1 MRPTPERSGLC
12 RSYVNLGGDMNRRDE
27 GERPLA
33 REGGLVVRELDGELL
48 VYDLETHRSHCL
60 NRTAA
65 LVWGKC
71 DGRRDVREIARGVG
85 AALKSPVD
93 ERVVWFALE
102 RLERKNL
109 LRGALAPPADSPRLS
124 RRELMRRIGV
134 AAVLIPVITTI
145 TAPTAYANVSCSGT
159 CTATS
164 GCTPPCTCVIP
175 QGMTTGAC
183 R

>member
-1 MRPTPERSGLC
+1 
-12 RSYVNLGGDMNRRDE
+12 MNRRE
-27 GERPLA
+27 TGGRPLA
-33 REGGLVVRELDGELL
+33 REEGLVVQELDGELL
-48 VYDLETHRSHCL
+48 VYDLDTHRSHCL

-71 DGRRDVREIARGVG
+71 DGRTTVREIARGVS
-85 AALKSPVD
+85 ATLKSPLD

-102 RLERKNL
+102 RLERKKL
-109 LRGALAPPADSPRLS
+109 LRGPLAPPAGAALVS
-124 RRELMRRIGV
+124 RRELIRRVGV
-134 AAVLIPVITTI
+134 AAVLIPVITSI

-175 QGMTTGAC
+175 QGSSTGVC

>member
-1 MRPTPERSGLC
+1 
-12 RSYVNLGGDMNRRDE
+12 MNRRDE
-27 GERPLA
+27 GECPRA
-33 REGGLVVRELDGELL
+33 REEGLVVQELGGELL
-48 VYDLETHRSHCL
+48 VYDLRSHRSHCL

-71 DGRRDVREIARGVG
+71 DGRTTVREIARGVS
-85 AALKSPVD
+85 ATLKSPVD

-102 RLERKNL
+102 RLERKSL
-109 LRGALAPPADSPRLS
+109 LRVPLAPPAGWPRVS
-124 RRELMRRIGV
+124 RRELIRRIGV
-134 AAVLIPVITTI
+134 AAVLIPVITSI

-175 QGMTTGAC
+175 QGNTTGVC